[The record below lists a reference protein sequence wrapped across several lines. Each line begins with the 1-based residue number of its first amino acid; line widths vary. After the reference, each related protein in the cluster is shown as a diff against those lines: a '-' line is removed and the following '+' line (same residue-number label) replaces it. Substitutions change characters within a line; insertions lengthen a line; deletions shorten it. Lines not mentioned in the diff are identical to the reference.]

1 MSSFAN
7 NKKIVK
13 NTIALYVRM
22 VVMLVISFFTSRVT
36 LQALG
41 IVDIGIN
48 NVVGGIVSLLTL
60 VNSSMSLSVQRFLSF
75 EIGKGDSESLNQLF
89 SSAVIIHF
97 LLGLLILFFGE
108 TLGLYFLTHYVN
120 YPVERETAVMWV
132 YQMAIFS
139 SFLGIIQVPYSAI
152 IVAYEKMFIFAYF
165 TVLDVLIRLLLV
177 FLLLVIPYDKLIFFS
192 IFGAGA
198 SFTMF
203 AINRVYFHIAFRNVR
218 FQYSIDKEKVKSLSI
233 FAGWSTFGEFAWAG
247 TNQGVNILLN
257 IFFGPAING
266 ARGIAYQVQHVVLR
280 FIQSYQTAMQPQI
293 VKLYAAGELNN
304 MQNLVYKG
312 TCFSYYLALFF
323 SLPII
328 LEPNFLLWLWL
339 GTVPE
344 HLALFTQ
351 LVLGNVLLD
360 MLTNLLAA
368 AAKAYGRIG
377 RYQMTVS
384 CILGMNFV
392 FSYIALHLGMPAY
405 AVFIVY
411 AFISLALVVT
421 RLYLLQQMIPEMTA
435 RKFLREAIVPIVQ
448 VSVAAIIIPLT
459 SKILLPEIP
468 CRAFIICSITAISI
482 LAAVW
487 CIGLSVHDRAKL
499 KQKVHSIFLRSC
511 HE

>member
-1 MSSFAN
+1 MSSFAD
-7 NKKIVK
+7 NKKIAK

-22 VVMLVISFFTSRVT
+22 VVMLVISFFTSRII

-48 NVVGGIVSLLTL
+48 NVVGGIVSLLTI
-60 VNSSMSLSVQRFLSF
+60 VNGSMTLSVQRFLSF
-75 EIGKGDSESLNQLF
+75 EIGKRDSESLNQLF
-89 SSAVIIHF
+89 SAAVIIHF

-108 TLGLYFLTHYVN
+108 TLGLYFLTHYIN
-120 YPVERETAVMWV
+120 YPIERETAVMWV
-132 YQMAIFS
+132 YQMALFG
-139 SFLGIIQVPYSAI
+139 SFLGSIQVPYTAI
-152 IVAYEKMFIFAYF
+152 VVAYEKMHIFAHI
-165 TVLDVLIRLLLV
+165 TVLDVVIRLLLV
-177 FLLLVIPYDKLIFFS
+177 SLLLVIPYDKLIFFS
-192 IFGAGA
+192 IFGASTGLIM
-198 SFTMF
+198 FTISRIYVRM
-203 AINRVYFHIAFRNVR
+203 VFRDIR
-218 FQYSIDKEKVKSLSI
+218 FRFIIEKEKFKSLI
-233 FAGWSTFGEFAWAG
+233 TFAGWSTFGEFAWAG

-257 IFFGPAING
+257 VFFGPAING
-266 ARGIAYQVQHVVLR
+266 ARGIAYQVQHIVLR

-339 GTVPE
+339 GSVPE

-360 MLTNLLAA
+360 MLTNLLTV

-468 CRAFIICSITAISI
+468 CRALVICSISAISV
-482 LAAVW
+482 LAVVW
-487 CIGLSVHDRAKL
+487 CIGLSSHDRAKL
-499 KQKVHSIFLRSC
+499 KQKVHSIILRFR
-511 HE
+511 HG